1 MKKKLSHYSSFS
13 IHTSYSGFTLIE
25 LLVVIVIIS
34 VLAVTVLVA
43 LNPPKRIR
51 DAKDDRRL
59 SDMDSIRT
67 AVHEYFVDTK
77 GSLPAGLSSGMIE
90 KQLGSAV
97 TGCAIS
103 SGGCN
108 VAGDGDCVDLTTPLA
123 IYLQSIP
130 IDPNGTASLTKYSI
144 VVNAN
149 NMVTVKACAQ
159 EGGTNLWMSR

>member
-1 MKKKLSHYSSFS
+1 MRKKTLPF
-13 IHTSYSGFTLIE
+13 SGFTLIE

-59 SDMDSIRT
+59 TDMDSIRT
-67 AVHEYFVDTK
+67 AVHEYYVDTK
-77 GSLPAGLSSGMIE
+77 GSLPSGLSTGMVE
-90 KQLGSAV
+90 KQLGTAG

-103 SGGCN
+103 TMGCN
-108 VAGDGDCVDLTTPLA
+108 VTGDGDCVDLTTPLA
-123 IYLQSIP
+123 PYLQSIP
-130 IDPNGTASLTKYSI
+130 IDPNGTTGLTKYSI
-144 VVNAN
+144 LVNSN
-149 NMVTVKACAQ
+149 NMVTVKACGA